1 MEYTITSEMKQLI
14 SLSPIPVDS
23 NFWGAEKIVSIGQ
36 KGGPPVKGQIF
47 FYENMPKKP
56 YRRGEK
62 GASPNWPSTHK
73 CPPDRKK
80 KVPVSKIKGWW
91 RRFFN
96 LDLPKN
102 LKII

>member
-1 MEYTITSEMKQLI
+1 MFPLVKKVAL
-14 SLSPIPVDS
+14 LSKA
-23 NFWGAEKIVSIGQ
+23 NF
-36 KGGPPVKGQIF
+36 F

-80 KVPVSKIKGWW
+80 KVPSQKSKGGGVDFLIWTCQ
-91 RRFFN
+91 R
-96 LDLPKN
+96 
-102 LKII
+102 I